1 MREKQNQLKINL
13 QSGACVLLWETM
25 KLLTTSNAKI
35 MKGEKEGWMTVG
47 IHLAPSN
54 LSGYNVCSWASRG
67 CSMACLNTSGHGAFS
82 TVQAA
87 RIAKTKLLKENF
99 DLFSKQLIKEI
110 QAAIKKAKKNG
121 MRLAIRLNLTSD
133 IPWELLDVQDGK
145 TIFEL
150 FPDVT
155 WYDYTKGYKRMMD
168 FLDGKMPKNY
178 SLTFSRSESNERHV
192 HAIRA
197 RGGNVA
203 VVFRRSLPESWHGTP
218 VVNGDKNDLRFL
230 DARGVVV
237 GLVEKGKAKKDDSG
251 FVVQV

>member
-1 MREKQNQLKINL
+1 M
-13 QSGACVLLWETM
+13 TM
-25 KLLTTSNAKI
+25 
-35 MKGEKEGWMTVG
+35 G
-47 IHLAPSN
+47 IHLAPAN
-54 LSGYNVCSWASRG
+54 LSGYNVCYWASRG
-67 CSMACLNTSGHGAFS
+67 CTDSCLNTSGHGAFS

-99 DLFSKQLIKEI
+99 DLFAAQLIKEI
-110 QAAIKKAKKNG
+110 KAAVKSAAKKG

-145 TIFEL
+145 TLFEIFPEI
-150 FPDVT
+150 T
-155 WYDYTKGYKRMMD
+155 WYDYTKGYKRMQN
-168 FLDGKMPKNY
+168 FLDGKMPANY
-178 SLTFSRSESNERHV
+178 SLTFSRSESNEKYV

-203 VVFRRSLPESWHGTP
+203 VVFRRSLPASWHGTP

-237 GLVEKGKAKKDDSG
+237 GLVDKGKARKDNSG
-251 FVVQV
+251 FVVEV

>member
-1 MREKQNQLKINL
+1 
-13 QSGACVLLWETM
+13 M
-25 KLLTTSNAKI
+25 KLLTTANAKI
-35 MKGEKEGWMTVG
+35 LKGEKEGWMTMG
-47 IHLAPSN
+47 IHLAPAN
-54 LSGYNVCSWASRG
+54 LSGYNVCYWASRG
-67 CSMACLNTSGHGAFS
+67 CTDSCLNTSGHGAFS

-99 DLFSKQLIKEI
+99 DLFAAQLIKEVK
-110 QAAIKKAKKNG
+110 AAVKSAAKKG

-145 TIFEL
+145 TLFEIFPEI
-150 FPDVT
+150 T
-155 WYDYTKGYKRMMD
+155 WYDYTKGYKRMQN
-168 FLDGKMPKNY
+168 FLDGKMPANY
-178 SLTFSRSESNERHV
+178 SLTFSRSESNEKYV

-203 VVFRRSLPESWHGTP
+203 VVFRRSLPASWHGTP

-237 GLVEKGKAKKDDSG
+237 GLVDKGKARKDNSG
-251 FVVQV
+251 FVVEV

>member
-1 MREKQNQLKINL
+1 
-13 QSGACVLLWETM
+13 M
-25 KLLTTSNAKI
+25 KLLTTANAKI
-35 MKGEKEGWMTVG
+35 LKGEKEGWMTMG
-47 IHLAPSN
+47 IHLAPAN
-54 LSGYNVCSWASRG
+54 LSGYNVCYWASRG
-67 CSMACLNTSGHGAFS
+67 CTDSCLNTSGHGAFS

-99 DLFSKQLIKEI
+99 DLFAAQLIKEI
-110 QAAIKKAKKNG
+110 KAAVKSAAKKG

-145 TIFEL
+145 TLFEIFPEI
-150 FPDVT
+150 T
-155 WYDYTKGYKRMMD
+155 WYDYTKGYKRMQN
-168 FLDGKMPKNY
+168 FLDGKMPANY
-178 SLTFSRSESNERHV
+178 SLTFSRSESNEKYV

-203 VVFRRSLPESWHGTP
+203 VVFRRSLPASWHGTP

-237 GLVEKGKAKKDDSG
+237 GLVDKGKARKDNSG
-251 FVVQV
+251 FVVEV

>member
-1 MREKQNQLKINL
+1 
-13 QSGACVLLWETM
+13 M
-25 KLLTTSNAKI
+25 KLLTTANAKI
-35 MKGEKEGWMTVG
+35 LKGEKEGWMTLG
-47 IHLAPSN
+47 IHLAPAN
-54 LSGYNVCSWASRG
+54 LSGYNVCQWASRG
-67 CSMACLNTSGHGAFS
+67 CTKVCLNTSGHGAFS
-82 TVQAA
+82 TVQEA
-87 RIAKTKLLKENF
+87 RIKKTKLLKEQ
-99 DLFSKQLIKEI
+99 FSVFAAQLIKEVK
-110 QAAIKKAKKNG
+110 AAVKSAAKKG

-150 FPDVT
+150 FPEVT
-155 WYDYTKGYKRMMD
+155 WYDYTKGYKRMLD
-168 FLDGKMPKNY
+168 FLDGKMPTNY

-203 VVFRRSLPESWHGTP
+203 VVFRRSLPASWHGTP

-237 GLVEKGKAKKDDSG
+237 GLVEKGKARKDNSG
-251 FVVQV
+251 FVVEV

>member
-1 MREKQNQLKINL
+1 
-13 QSGACVLLWETM
+13 M
-25 KLLTTSNAKI
+25 KLLTTANAKI
-35 MKGEKEGWMTVG
+35 LKGEKEGWMTMG
-47 IHLAPSN
+47 IHLAPAN
-54 LSGYNVCSWASRG
+54 LSGYNVCYWASRG
-67 CSMACLNTSGHGAFS
+67 CTDSCLNTSGHGAFS

-99 DLFSKQLIKEI
+99 DLFAAQLIKEI
-110 QAAIKKAKKNG
+110 KAAVKSAAKKG

-145 TIFEL
+145 TLFEIFPEI
-150 FPDVT
+150 T
-155 WYDYTKGYKRMMD
+155 WYDYTKGYKRMLD
-168 FLDGKMPKNY
+168 FLDGKMPANY
-178 SLTFSRSESNERHV
+178 SLTFSRSESNEKFV

-203 VVFRRSLPESWHGTP
+203 VVFRRSLPASWHGTP

-237 GLVEKGKAKKDDSG
+237 GLVDKGKARKDNSG
-251 FVVQV
+251 FVVEV

>member
-1 MREKQNQLKINL
+1 
-13 QSGACVLLWETM
+13 M
-25 KLLTTSNAKI
+25 KLLTTANAKI
-35 MKGEKEGWMTVG
+35 LKGEKEGWMTLG
-47 IHLAPSN
+47 IHLAPAN
-54 LSGYNVCSWASRG
+54 LSGYNVCQWASRG
-67 CSMACLNTSGHGAFS
+67 CTKVCLNTSGHGAFS

-99 DLFSKQLIKEI
+99 NLFATQLIKEI
-110 QAAIKKAKKNG
+110 KAAVKSAAKKG

-145 TIFEL
+145 TLFEIFPE
-150 FPDVT
+150 VT
-155 WYDYTKGYKRMMD
+155 WYDYTKGYKRMLN
-168 FLDGKMPKNY
+168 FLDGKMPANY
-178 SLTFSRSESNERHV
+178 SLTFSRSESNEKYV

-203 VVFRRSLPESWHGTP
+203 VVFRRSLPENWHGTP

-237 GLVEKGKAKKDDSG
+237 GLVDKGKARKDNSG
-251 FVVQV
+251 FVVEV

>member
-1 MREKQNQLKINL
+1 
-13 QSGACVLLWETM
+13 M
-25 KLLTTSNAKI
+25 KLLTTSNVKI

-54 LSGYNVCSWASRG
+54 LSGYNVCPWASRG
-67 CSMACLNTSGHGAFS
+67 CSMACLNTSGHGALS

-99 DLFSKQLIKEI
+99 DLFSEQLIKEI
-110 QAAIKKAKKNG
+110 QAAIKKANKNG

-133 IPWELLDVQDGK
+133 IPWESLDVQNGK
-145 TIFEL
+145 NLFEL
-150 FPDVT
+150 FPEVT

-168 FLDGKMPKNY
+168 FLDGKMPRNY
-178 SLTFSRSESNERHV
+178 SLTFSRSESNEKYA

-203 VVFRRSLPESWHGTP
+203 VVFRRSLPDSWHGTP

-230 DARGVVV
+230 DERGVVV
-237 GLVEKGKAKKDDSG
+237 GLVDKGKARKDNSG
-251 FVVQV
+251 FVVEV

>member
-1 MREKQNQLKINL
+1 
-13 QSGACVLLWETM
+13 M
-25 KLLTTSNAKI
+25 KLLTTANAKI
-35 MKGEKEGWMTVG
+35 LKGEKEGWMTMG
-47 IHLAPSN
+47 IHLAPAN
-54 LSGYNVCSWASRG
+54 LSGYNVCQWASRG
-67 CSMACLNTSGHGAFS
+67 CTKVCLNTSGHGAFS

-99 DLFSKQLIKEI
+99 NLFATQLIKEI
-110 QAAIKKAKKNG
+110 KAAVKSAAKKG

-145 TIFEL
+145 TLFEIFPE
-150 FPDVT
+150 VT

-168 FLDGKMPKNY
+168 FLDGKMPANY
-178 SLTFSRSESNERHV
+178 SLTFSRSESNEKYV

-203 VVFRRSLPESWHGTP
+203 VVFRRSLPENWHGTP

-237 GLVEKGKAKKDDSG
+237 GLVDKGKARKDNSG
-251 FVVQV
+251 FVVEV

>member
-1 MREKQNQLKINL
+1 
-13 QSGACVLLWETM
+13 M
-25 KLLTTSNAKI
+25 KLLTTANAKI
-35 MKGEKEGWMTVG
+35 LKGEKEGWMTMG
-47 IHLAPSN
+47 IHLAPAN
-54 LSGYNVCSWASRG
+54 LSGYNVCYWASRG
-67 CSMACLNTSGHGAFS
+67 CTDSCLNTSGHGAFS

-99 DLFSKQLIKEI
+99 DLFAAQLIKEI
-110 QAAIKKAKKNG
+110 KAAIKKASKNG

-145 TIFEL
+145 TIFEI
-150 FPDVT
+150 FPEVT
-155 WYDYTKGYKRMMD
+155 WYDYTKGYKLMLD
-168 FLDGKMPKNY
+168 FLDGKMPANY
-178 SLTFSRSESNERHV
+178 SLTFSRSESNEKYV

-203 VVFRRSLPESWHGTP
+203 VVFRRSLPASWHGTP

-237 GLVEKGKAKKDDSG
+237 GLVDKGKARKDNSG
-251 FVVQV
+251 FVVEV

>member
-1 MREKQNQLKINL
+1 
-13 QSGACVLLWETM
+13 M
-25 KLLTTSNAKI
+25 KLLTTANAKI
-35 MKGEKEGWMTVG
+35 LKGEKEGWMTLG
-47 IHLAPSN
+47 IHLAPAN
-54 LSGYNVCSWASRG
+54 LSGYNVCYWASRG
-67 CSMACLNTSGHGAFS
+67 CTDSCLNTSGHGAFS

-99 DLFSKQLIKEI
+99 DLFATQLIKEI
-110 QAAIKKAKKNG
+110 KAAVKSATKKG

-145 TIFEL
+145 TLFEIFPEI
-150 FPDVT
+150 T
-155 WYDYTKGYKRMMD
+155 WYDYTKGYKRMQN
-168 FLDGKMPKNY
+168 FLDGKMPANY
-178 SLTFSRSESNERHV
+178 SLTFSRSESNEKYV

-203 VVFRRSLPESWHGTP
+203 VVFRRSLPASWHGTP

-237 GLVEKGKAKKDDSG
+237 GLVDKGKARKDNSG
-251 FVVQV
+251 FVVEV

>member
-1 MREKQNQLKINL
+1 
-13 QSGACVLLWETM
+13 M
-25 KLLTTSNAKI
+25 KLLTTANAKI
-35 MKGEKEGWMTVG
+35 LKGEKEGWMTLG

-54 LSGYNVCSWASRG
+54 LSGYNVCQWASRG
-67 CSMACLNTSGHGAFS
+67 CTEVCLNTSGHGAFS

-99 DLFSKQLIKEI
+99 DLFATQLIKEI
-110 QAAIKKAKKNG
+110 KAAIKKASKNG

-145 TIFEL
+145 TL
-150 FPDVT
+150 FQMFPEVT
-155 WYDYTKGYKRMMD
+155 WYDYTKGYKRMLD
-168 FLDGKMPKNY
+168 FLDGKMPANY
-178 SLTFSRSESNERHV
+178 SLTFSRSESNEKYV

-203 VVFRRSLPESWHGTP
+203 VVFRRSLPASWHGTP

-237 GLVEKGKAKKDDSG
+237 GLVDKGKAKKDDSG
-251 FVVQV
+251 FVVSDHKMV